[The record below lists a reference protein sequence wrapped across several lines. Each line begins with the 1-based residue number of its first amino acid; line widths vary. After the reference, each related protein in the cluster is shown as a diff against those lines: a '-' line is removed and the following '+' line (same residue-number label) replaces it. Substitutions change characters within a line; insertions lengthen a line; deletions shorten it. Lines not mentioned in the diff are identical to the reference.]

1 MSETISEQK
10 RQEWLATIK
19 AEPEL
24 FLAMAE
30 QTPAGRK
37 ILEEIRQHS
46 GNDQQ
51 RAKEQAQLVN
61 DTDAYISQREAYEAL
76 AALDTSNFRESMQV
90 AGLPLSEMVT
100 LIEYARQQATLNNP
114 DLYVLQDSREHPDN
128 QMLFWAKNAQG
139 YTTNIDKAH
148 RFTQREAEAQQK
160 TRETDIPH
168 RVGDLAPATDKMLDQ
183 ASRSLAKLE
192 REIREAKDPLVIP
205 RPRGVNLAIDGSL
218 NNFGE
223 HAGATYD
230 LKPLFQRDQAHSD
243 DQVILAALRESPD
256 TLETVLI
263 NPDQHQ
269 VDSLA
274 RNPDILFRTTTLAE
288 FAASLWCHPNAHR
301 AMPYNSWEQLTEFVR
316 PHLKDIHDTQ
326 ARVPAQ
332 MAKDLPTD
340 LPPALAAERLH
351 ILDSL
356 PSPENLKVKLAL
368 ADIEMA
374 SLYGEPSTEHLFTD
388 TQMLQSW
395 HDELRNTSLD
405 TLYSKAADLEFMHQE
420 LTDEIRQQ
428 IREGHS
434 VSNDERYTLAMLK
447 QQQSEIERKID
458 SVNSASYRASMK
470 NSEALHVP
478 DPHDTDEDEGP
489 RLN

>member
-1 MSETISEQK
+1 
-10 RQEWLATIK
+10 
-19 AEPEL
+19 
-24 FLAMAE
+24 
-30 QTPAGRK
+30 
-37 ILEEIRQHS
+37 
-46 GNDQQ
+46 
-51 RAKEQAQLVN
+51 
-61 DTDAYISQREAYEAL
+61 
-76 AALDTSNFRESMQV
+76 
-90 AGLPLSEMVT
+90 
-100 LIEYARQQATLNNP
+100 
-114 DLYVLQDSREHPDN
+114 
-128 QMLFWAKNAQG
+128 
-139 YTTNIDKAH
+139 
-148 RFTQREAEAQQK
+148 
-160 TRETDIPH
+160 
-168 RVGDLAPATDKMLDQ
+168 
-183 ASRSLAKLE
+183 
-192 REIREAKDPLVIP
+192 
-205 RPRGVNLAIDGSL
+205 
-218 NNFGE
+218 
-223 HAGATYD
+223 
-230 LKPLFQRDQAHSD
+230 
-243 DQVILAALRESPD
+243 
-256 TLETVLI
+256 
-263 NPDQHQ
+263 
-269 VDSLA
+269 
-274 RNPDILFRTTTLAE
+274 
-288 FAASLWCHPNAHR
+288 
-301 AMPYNSWEQLTEFVR
+301 MPYNSWEQLTEFVR

-458 SVNSASYRASMK
+458 SVNSASYRASLK
-470 NSEALHVP
+470 DSEALHVS